1 MSNLET
7 VFAETGAKGL
17 RLEVM
22 KETGGKAGNRWKLK
36 LFRDKKVNGNL
47 PGNRRI
53 HKVDLPDLEKLL
65 PKGLKALAAD
75 MKKTPDP
82 EPAKPKEA
90 KPAKASAKPAGKA
103 PAKAA
108 PAKATG
114 KKATGKKAPAK
125 PTAKP
130 KPPVKDNGV
139 DGVNIDELI

>member
-82 EPAKPKEA
+82 EPAKSKEA
-90 KPAKASAKPAGKA
+90 KPAKAPATKA

-108 PAKATG
+108 PAKAAG
-114 KKATGKKAPAK
+114 KKATAKKAPAK
-125 PTAKP
+125 PTKS
-130 KPPVKDNGV
+130 PVKDNGA